1 MASCVLH
8 HRCNLASHG
17 DKLNDVPSSIMQA
30 LYEGRRDDAIA
41 VASGATLDHFE
52 AAALGESERLRELV
66 DADASVARVSSD
78 DGFTALHYAAFFGTS
93 DCAAVLIGGGADV
106 ASVAANGM
114 KVQPLHSAAASRSTT
129 ISRLLLAAG
138 APPNA
143 VQTGG
148 YTPLHEAALHADRD
162 LIDLLLSYGAIAGV
176 ANDQGQTPAD
186 LARSEGHDDIAQ
198 ELEARLGS

>member
-1 MASCVLH
+1 
-8 HRCNLASHG
+8 
-17 DKLNDVPSSIMQA
+17 MQA
-30 LYEGRRDDAIA
+30 LYERRRDDAARMAA
-41 VASGATLDHFE
+41 VAGAEIDVFE
-52 AAALGESERLRELV
+52 AAGLGDAERVRQLLKEDSTLV
-66 DADASVARVSSD
+66 ASRSD